1 MSSPKSSEM
10 PHTHPNFLT
19 DVQEKSN
26 RHWKL
31 ESLTG
36 LMGYRMLDAHRK
48 RTEKNLNAEEAAV
61 RQKLWGESPGKKE
74 ETTGDDMGDQI
85 VLGDL
90 THPTPIIVNQPAS
103 NGLGKVLA
111 GAALA
116 AGMIGIPGAGIAG
129 YLLSQ
134 MQKDKPVDVPPFTDE
149 SLDVGLGRFS
159 DLISE

>member
-1 MSSPKSSEM
+1 MIDS
-10 PHTHPNFLT
+10 
-19 DVQEKSN
+19 
-26 RHWKL
+26 
-31 ESLTG
+31 
-36 LMGYRMLDAHRK
+36 HRK

-61 RQKLWGESPGKKE
+61 RRQLWGSKESPEPE
-74 ETTGDDMGDQI
+74 EDNMGDQI

-90 THPTPIIVNQPAS
+90 TNPTPIIVNQPAS

-134 MQKDKPVDVPPFTDE
+134 MQKDNPVDVPPFTDE

>member
-1 MSSPKSSEM
+1 
-10 PHTHPNFLT
+10 
-19 DVQEKSN
+19 
-26 RHWKL
+26 
-31 ESLTG
+31 
-36 LMGYRMLDAHRK
+36 MGYRMLDAHRK

>member
-1 MSSPKSSEM
+1 
-10 PHTHPNFLT
+10 
-19 DVQEKSN
+19 
-26 RHWKL
+26 
-31 ESLTG
+31 
-36 LMGYRMLDAHRK
+36 MLDAHRK

-103 NGLGKVLA
+103 NGLGKMLA

-134 MQKDKPVDVPPFTDE
+134 MQKDNPVDAPPFTDE

>member
-1 MSSPKSSEM
+1 
-10 PHTHPNFLT
+10 
-19 DVQEKSN
+19 
-26 RHWKL
+26 
-31 ESLTG
+31 
-36 LMGYRMLDAHRK
+36 MGYRMLDAHRK

-103 NGLGKVLA
+103 NGLGKMLA

-159 DLISE
+159 DLIPQ